1 MRKAALFGALILP
14 ALMVSA
20 SPAMAH
26 SSAGGPVQEHV
37 NARGGLD
44 CNGFSPLQKTFR
56 HLMCTEI
63 ASNSEYGFLDNGHY
77 VGHDEPDLGFFSNT
91 PGSGNSM
98 SYQMVLPKDPAGP
111 ASGTFS
117 GPVHEF
123 QLTPAIWFG
132 LTMCDNESYPEG
144 TKVCK
149 PDSNSNIQ
157 VPPRPDHAGAAF
169 TELQFY
175 PPGYAPAI
183 SCDQTHW
190 CAALT
195 IDSLQA
201 QFGAL
206 HGPGSPPNA
215 IANNNC
221 PEPVNFAFL
230 THSGHAGRAARPGPA
245 DRRHLH
251 SHARRPADEPG
262 RQGQGDHARHA
273 DRLLHQGDVT

>member
-20 SPAMAH
+20 SPALAH
-26 SSAGGPVQEHV
+26 SSGGSPVQEHV
-37 NARGGLD
+37 SARGGLD

-56 HLMCTEI
+56 HMMCTEI

-149 PDSNSNIQ
+149 PDSNSNI
-157 VPPRPDHAGAAF
+157 
-169 TELQFY
+169 
-175 PPGYAPAI
+175 
-183 SCDQTHW
+183 
-190 CAALT
+190 
-195 IDSLQA
+195 
-201 QFGAL
+201 
-206 HGPGSPPNA
+206 
-215 IANNNC
+215 
-221 PEPVNFAFL
+221 
-230 THSGHAGRAARPGPA
+230 
-245 DRRHLH
+245 
-251 SHARRPADEPG
+251 
-262 RQGQGDHARHA
+262 
-273 DRLLHQGDVT
+273 